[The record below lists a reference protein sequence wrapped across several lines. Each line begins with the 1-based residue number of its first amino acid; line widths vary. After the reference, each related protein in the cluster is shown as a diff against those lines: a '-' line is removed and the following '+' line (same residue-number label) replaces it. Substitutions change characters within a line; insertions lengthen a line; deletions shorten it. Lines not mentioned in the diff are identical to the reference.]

1 MKGEK
6 RNPFKIQQIA
16 QQEKSRLV
24 GAYLPLPFADYLRL
38 LSVYFGKSLQ
48 SILQELLVEWSN
60 TINKSEKEIMNEL
73 IERAVLEWQR
83 RIVESGKIDRKKQEQ
98 FLQEIQAALLHKKIT
113 KKHLEYIVTEL
124 KNKVG
129 SIG

>member
-1 MKGEK
+1 MEGEK
-6 RNPFKIQQIA
+6 RNPFKIQQVI

-38 LSVYFGKSLQ
+38 LSVYFGKSIQ

-60 TINKSEKEIMNEL
+60 TIDTTEKEIMDEL
-73 IERAVLEWQR
+73 INRAVLEWQR
-83 RIVESGKIDRKKQEQ
+83 RVLESGKIDRKRQEDFQ
-98 FLQEIQAALLHKKIT
+98 QEIKTVLVHKKIT
-113 KKHLEYIVTEL
+113 KKHLDYIVSEL

-129 SIG
+129 SIE